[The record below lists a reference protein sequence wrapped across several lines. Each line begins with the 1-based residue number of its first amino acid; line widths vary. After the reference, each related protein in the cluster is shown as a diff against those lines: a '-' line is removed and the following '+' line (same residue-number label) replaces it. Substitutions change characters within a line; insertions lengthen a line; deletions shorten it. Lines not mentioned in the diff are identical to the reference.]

1 MQVTFLNISKKN
13 LTIQNMKSALNC
25 LFYVKLIYIEVLESS
40 YGSYRI
46 NESRLKMV
54 VVKNL
59 LLEETKAKAKKKN
72 YRDQV

>member
-1 MQVTFLNISKKN
+1 MQVTFLEISKKN
-13 LTIQNMKSALNC
+13 FTIQNMRSALNY

-40 YGSYRI
+40 FGSYRI

-59 LLEETKAKAKKKN
+59 LLEETKAKAKKN
-72 YRDQV
+72 YRDQM